1 MGGINWKSL
10 PKWEVLTGN
19 RYQNG
24 WY

>member
-10 PKWEVLTGN
+10 PKCVVLTGN